1 MRFPRPHCGVRGPR
15 QNSGSI
21 GQRWKRREALAS
33 RLVLMGRHHTNPPN
47 PGTHPPKRR
56 TPPQGGRTASPEH
69 EKRGQQG
76 GGTANQTPPHPRRA
90 HKHGP
95 NNGNKEKGGA
105 RRSRNHYTNHDQPT
119 PHPATPNGGPTRGG
133 TQSCGGHSTG
143 ETPSNIPNLE
153 AKPGRANGTAPQ
165 GVRESRKPP
174 QHTTKGGPRTQA
186 RPPHTHTHT
195 RTSRHTRTQQR
206 ARGHAT
212 TRTRAHTPTR
222 ARHQRGPNTDH
233 ANTRA
238 RTSAHEPH
246 PRATTRT
253 RASYCA
259 RPPSG
264 LRLFMFQQSS
274 GR

>member
-1 MRFPRPHCGVRGPR
+1 MEAPRGAREPTGTNGPTPHQPPQPR
-15 QNSGSI
+15 
-21 GQRWKRREALAS
+21 
-33 RLVLMGRHHTNPPN
+33 HPTPPN
-47 PGTHPPKRR
+47 GEHRHKGGPG
-56 TPPQGGRTASPEH
+56 TASPGH
-69 EKRGQQG
+69 RTRGNTGGRATRHPPPPPGPRTRAKTRQQ
-76 GGTANQTPPHPRRA
+76 
-90 HKHGP
+90 
-95 NNGNKEKGGA
+95 GGA

-119 PHPATPNGGPTRGG
+119 PHPATPHDGPGHPATQRRRANKRGG
-133 TQSCGGHSTG
+133 RTTQACGGHSTG

-174 QHTTKGGPRTQA
+174 QHTTRGAAHTSA
-186 RPPHTHTHT
+186 APPHTPT
-195 RTSRHTRTQQR
+195 RTHPH
-206 ARGHAT
+206 AHAT
-212 TRTRAHTPTR
+212 TRTRAREQAGTQHARSHTPTR

>member
-1 MRFPRPHCGVRGPR
+1 MEAPRGAREPTGTNGPTPHQPPPT
-15 QNSGSI
+15 
-21 GQRWKRREALAS
+21 
-33 RLVLMGRHHTNPPN
+33 RHP
-47 PGTHPPKRR
+47 
-56 TPPQGGRTASPEH
+56 TPQTVSAP
-69 EKRGQQG
+69 QQG
-76 GGTANQTPPHPRRA
+76 GPRGRQPQTPNRGQHGRGRQPDTPRRA
-90 HKHGP
+90 RKHGP
-95 NNGNKEKGGA
+95 KHGNKGGA
-105 RRSRNHYTNHDQPT
+105 RKSRNHYTNHDQPT
-119 PHPATPNGGPTRGG
+119 PHPTHHTTAAGQDTPPHSGPTKGG
-133 TQSCGGHSTG
+133 GRTTQSCGGHSTG

-165 GVRESRKPP
+165 GVWESRKPP
-174 QHTTKGGPRTQA
+174 QHTRGGPRTQA
-186 RPPHTHTHT
+186 RPPHTHPRDHA
-195 RTSRHTRTQQR
+195 RQTSTR
-206 ARGHAT
+206 ARPRNNAGTHPRDHAGT
-212 TRTRAHTPTR
+212 H

-238 RTSAHEPH
+238 RTGAHEPH